1 MTESTSE
8 SAPELRFSDLA
19 LFVGLAAPCF
29 VLAFGVGVFLLHFTG
44 IEAEG
49 LRLLLPQFIAYGAA
63 LLPLWAI
70 LRFRYDRSPVEM
82 LRLSVSPSHVA
93 PSFALGITTAIAV
106 FAAAALLDPPP
117 IETPLERLLED
128 TPSLIGMAIFGVTL
142 GPWFEE
148 LFFRGLLQ
156 PVMTRA
162 AGVLAGIVVS
172 ALPFALLH
180 GPQYGWSWR
189 HIVLIAAAGA
199 AFGWQRY
206 RTDSTGAAAIMHA
219 AYNFVLFAG
228 FIAGKFFGADV
239 PRTI

>member
-1 MTESTSE
+1 LSESTPE

-29 VLAFGVGVFLLHFTG
+29 VLAFGIAAFLLHFTG

-49 LRLLLPQFIAYGAA
+49 LRVLLPQFAAYGAA

-70 LRFRYDRSPVEM
+70 LRFRYDRSPVEL
-82 LRLSVSPSHVA
+82 LRLSISPRDVA
-93 PSFALGITTAIAV
+93 PSFALGIIAAVSV
-106 FAAAALLDPPP
+106 FAAAALLKPPP
-117 IETPLERLLED
+117 IETPLEKLLED
-128 TPSLIGMAIFGVTL
+128 NPSLIAMAIFGVTL

-162 AGVLAGIVVS
+162 AGVVVGIGIS

-189 HIVLIAAAGA
+189 HIVLVAAAGV

-206 RTDSTGAAAIMHA
+206 RTDSTGAAAVMHA
-219 AYNFVLFAG
+219 AYNFVLFAA

-239 PRTI
+239 PRAI